1 MAIDQEALLEEGHR
15 LDELHRSYD
24 VEARLNESFIVLT
37 VGASLIASL
46 GLLANNAAVVIGAMV
61 VAPWILP
68 LRVAVFAVLVG
79 QARLLSRSLITLAAG
94 AGITLILSLGLGLI
108 ARSQG
113 LLLVEALPEQVNARL
128 EANILDLGIALAAGA
143 VASYAKVNPGA
154 VSSMAGTAIAVAL
167 VPPVCVMGL
176 MLAASGM
183 DGARGAA
190 LLYAANLLGILI
202 GGITVLAIRE
212 PYFREKLRRRRRSR
226 LPVLLALGLAVPV
239 GQRLYGRYEQHL
251 FTLRQEAAKGQIESE
266 IRYFL
271 KNETLTFGANDA
283 VELEK
288 IVFDWPNFWE
298 QNRAPTFQ
306 VVVRSVDPQLP
317 SFKQV
322 QKIQDTINSRVS
334 GQYPGLELQMQV
346 QRINVSVVTGNQV
359 DEDVDL
365 EKILTK
371 ADTALAPVQV
381 LDDEPERL
389 IIEKIE
395 DPITDKLDIPIEEQ
409 ACSEPDC

>member
-1 MAIDQEALLEEGHR
+1 MAVDQEALLEEGHR
-15 LDELHRSYD
+15 LDELYRSYD
-24 VEARLNESFIVLT
+24 GEARLNESFIVLT

-68 LRVAVFAVLVG
+68 LRVAVFAVLIG
-79 QARLLSRSLITLAAG
+79 QARLLSRSMITLAAG
-94 AGITLILSLGLGLI
+94 AGITLILSMGLGLI
-108 ARSQG
+108 AQSQG
-113 LLLVEALPEQVNARL
+113 LLLVEALPEQVTARL

-176 MLAASGM
+176 MLAASNI
-183 DGARGAA
+183 DGAQGAA

-202 GGITVLAIRE
+202 GGITVLAVRE

-226 LPVLLALGLAVPV
+226 LPVLLALGLAVLV
-239 GQRLYGRYEQHL
+239 GQKLYGRYDQYRFKLKREVAQ
-251 FTLRQEAAKGQIESE
+251 KQIEFG
-266 IRYFL
+266 IRYYL

-288 IVFDWPNFWE
+288 VVFDWPNYWE
-298 QNRAPTFQ
+298 RNRAPSFL
-306 VVVRSVDPQLP
+306 VVVRSLDPMLP

-322 QKIQDTINSRVS
+322 QNIQDTINRKLS
-334 GQYPGLELQMQV
+334 GEYPGLELQMQV
-346 QRINVSVVTGNQV
+346 QRINVSVVEGNEV
-359 DEDVDL
+359 EEDIDL
-365 EKILTK
+365 DQIFSE
-371 ADTALAPVQV
+371 ADKPLVPVQV
-381 LDDEPERL
+381 
-389 IIEKIE
+389 
-395 DPITDKLDIPIEEQ
+395 IEEKLEETTEDSIETEI
-409 ACSEPDC
+409 CSEPDC